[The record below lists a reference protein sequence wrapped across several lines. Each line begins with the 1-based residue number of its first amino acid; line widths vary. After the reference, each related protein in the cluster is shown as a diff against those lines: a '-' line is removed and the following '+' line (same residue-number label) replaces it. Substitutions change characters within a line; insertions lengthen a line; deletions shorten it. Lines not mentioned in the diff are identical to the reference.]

1 MLNFTIIVIMDV
13 VCFAARNT
21 GTEKRTLK
29 TILII
34 CLVLVTAAF
43 AAGQVYSRVV
53 TDTVPPVITLDSD
66 SITVSV
72 EDGRV
77 PLLDAHT
84 PKAALLRGVTASDAK
99 DGEIIVS
106 GVSKLISNNTAK
118 VSYMVFDK
126 AGNMASATRYVVY
139 SDYHRPRFML
149 ITPLVYS
156 LGETVSITG
165 RLQAQD
171 AVDGDITSSIR
182 VLSSDI
188 ISSTEG
194 VYNLTL
200 QVINSLGDTAQVT
213 LPVTIRAEADGDSA
227 VKPRRYLVYVGLGD
241 NFEPRNYIESVSAGS
256 VSDVRI
262 DSNVD
267 TQSAGCYL
275 VTYTVTS
282 GGRSSS
288 ALMTVVVE

>member
-1 MLNFTIIVIMDV
+1 
-13 VCFAARNT
+13 
-21 GTEKRTLK
+21 
-29 TILII
+29 
-34 CLVLVTAAF
+34 
-43 AAGQVYSRVV
+43 
-53 TDTVPPVITLDSD
+53 
-66 SITVSV
+66 
-72 EDGRV
+72 
-77 PLLDAHT
+77 
-84 PKAALLRGVTASDAK
+84 
-99 DGEIIVS
+99 
-106 GVSKLISNNTAK
+106 
-118 VSYMVFDK
+118 
-126 AGNMASATRYVVY
+126 
-139 SDYHRPRFML
+139 ML

-156 LGETVSITG
+156 LGDTVSITG

-227 VKPRRYLVYVGLGD
+227 VKLRRYLVYVGLGD
-241 NFEPRNYIESVSAGS
+241 NFEPRNYIESVSAG
-256 VSDVRI
+256 SDVRI

>member
-1 MLNFTIIVIMDV
+1 MLNFSIIVIMDV
-13 VCFAARNT
+13 VCSAARNT
-21 GTEKRTLK
+21 GTEMRTLK

-72 EDGRV
+72 EDGR
-77 PLLDAHT
+77 D
-84 PKAALLRGVTASDAK
+84 ALLRGVTASDAK
-99 DGEIIVS
+99 DGDLTGQIIVS

-227 VKPRRYLVYVGLGD
+227 VKLRRYLVYVGLGD

-275 VTYTVTS
+275 VTYTVTF

>member
-1 MLNFTIIVIMDV
+1 MLNFSIIVIMDV
-13 VCFAARNT
+13 VCSAARNT
-21 GTEKRTLK
+21 GTEMRTLK

-34 CLVLVTAAF
+34 CLMLVTAAF

-72 EDGRV
+72 EDGR
-77 PLLDAHT
+77 D
-84 PKAALLRGVTASDAK
+84 ALLRGVTASDAK
-99 DGEIIVS
+99 DGDLTGQIIVS

-227 VKPRRYLVYVGLGD
+227 VKLRRYLVYVGLGD
-241 NFEPRNYIESVSAGS
+241 NFEPRNYTESVSAGS

-275 VTYTVTS
+275 VTYAVTS

>member
-53 TDTVPPVITLDSD
+53 ADTVPPVITLDSD

-72 EDGRV
+72 EDGR
-77 PLLDAHT
+77 D
-84 PKAALLRGVTASDAK
+84 ALLRGVTASDAK
-99 DGEIIVS
+99 DGDLTGQIIVS
-106 GVSKLISNNTAK
+106 GVSKLIGNNTAK

-149 ITPLVYS
+149 TTPLMYS

-227 VKPRRYLVYVGLGD
+227 VKLRRYLVYVGLGD
-241 NFEPRNYIESVSAGS
+241 NFEPRNYIEYVSAGS

>member
-1 MLNFTIIVIMDV
+1 M
-13 VCFAARNT
+13 
-21 GTEKRTLK
+21 
-29 TILII
+29 
-34 CLVLVTAAF
+34 
-43 AAGQVYSRVV
+43 
-53 TDTVPPVITLDSD
+53 TDTVPPVITLDSA

-72 EDGRV
+72 EDGR
-77 PLLDAHT
+77 D
-84 PKAALLRGVTASDAK
+84 ALLRGVTASDAK
-99 DGEIIVS
+99 DGDLTGQIIVS

-227 VKPRRYLVYVGLGD
+227 VKLRRYLVYVGLGD

-267 TQSAGCYL
+267 T
-275 VTYTVTS
+275 
-282 GGRSSS
+282 
-288 ALMTVVVE
+288 

>member
-21 GTEKRTLK
+21 GTEMRTLK

-72 EDGRV
+72 EDGR
-77 PLLDAHT
+77 D
-84 PKAALLRGVTASDAK
+84 ALLRGVTASDAK
-99 DGEIIVS
+99 DGDLTGQIIVS

-126 AGNMASATRYVVY
+126 AGNMASATRYGVY

-227 VKPRRYLVYVGLGD
+227 VKLRRYLVYVGLGD

>member
-21 GTEKRTLK
+21 GTEMRTLK

-53 TDTVPPVITLDSD
+53 ADTVPPVITLDSD

-72 EDGRV
+72 EDGR
-77 PLLDAHT
+77 D
-84 PKAALLRGVTASDAK
+84 ALLRGVTASDAK
-99 DGEIIVS
+99 DGDLTGQIIVS

-227 VKPRRYLVYVGLGD
+227 VKLRRYLVYVGLGD

>member
-1 MLNFTIIVIMDV
+1 MINFSIIVIMDV
-13 VCFAARNT
+13 VCSAARNT
-21 GTEKRTLK
+21 GTEMRTLK

-53 TDTVPPVITLDSD
+53 ADTVPPVITLDSD

-72 EDGRV
+72 EDGR
-77 PLLDAHT
+77 D
-84 PKAALLRGVTASDAK
+84 ALLRGVTASDAK
-99 DGEIIVS
+99 DGDLTGQIIVS

-139 SDYHRPRFML
+139 SEYHRPRFML

-227 VKPRRYLVYVGLGD
+227 VKLRRYLVYVGLGD

>member
-1 MLNFTIIVIMDV
+1 MINFSIIVIMDV
-13 VCFAARNT
+13 VCSAARNT

-29 TILII
+29 TILIICLI

-72 EDGRV
+72 EDGR
-77 PLLDAHT
+77 D
-84 PKAALLRGVTASDAK
+84 ALLRGVTASDAK
-99 DGEIIVS
+99 DGDLTGQIIVS
-106 GVSKLISNNTAK
+106 SVSKLISNNTAK

-126 AGNMASATRYVVY
+126 AGNMASATRYVFY

-227 VKPRRYLVYVGLGD
+227 VKLRRYLVYVGLGD
-241 NFEPRNYIESVSAGS
+241 NFEPRNYIESVSTGS

>member
-1 MLNFTIIVIMDV
+1 MINFSTIVIMDA
-13 VCFAARNT
+13 VCSAARNT

-72 EDGRV
+72 EDGR
-77 PLLDAHT
+77 D
-84 PKAALLRGVTASDAK
+84 ALLRGVTASDAK
-99 DGEIIVS
+99 DGDLTGQIIVS
-106 GVSKLISNNTAK
+106 SVSKLISNNTAK

-126 AGNMASATRYVVY
+126 AGNMASATRYVFY

-227 VKPRRYLVYVGLGD
+227 VKLRRYLVYVGLGD

>member
-1 MLNFTIIVIMDV
+1 MINFSIIVIMDA
-13 VCFAARNT
+13 VCSAARNT

-53 TDTVPPVITLDSD
+53 ADTVPPVITLDSD

-72 EDGRV
+72 EDGR
-77 PLLDAHT
+77 D
-84 PKAALLRGVTASDAK
+84 ALLRGVTASDAK
-99 DGEIIVS
+99 DGDLTGQIIVS

-194 VYNLTL
+194 VCNLTL

-227 VKPRRYLVYVGLGD
+227 VKLRRYLVYFGLGD

>member
-53 TDTVPPVITLDSD
+53 ADTVPPVITLDSD

-72 EDGRV
+72 EDGR
-77 PLLDAHT
+77 D
-84 PKAALLRGVTASDAK
+84 ALLRGVTASDAK
-99 DGEIIVS
+99 DGDLTGQIIVS

-213 LPVTIRAEADGDSA
+213 LPVTIRAEADVDSA
-227 VKPRRYLVYVGLGD
+227 VKLRRYLVYVGLGD

>member
-1 MLNFTIIVIMDV
+1 MLNFSIIVIMDV
-13 VCFAARNT
+13 VCSAARNT
-21 GTEKRTLK
+21 GTEMRTLK

-72 EDGRV
+72 EDGR
-77 PLLDAHT
+77 D
-84 PKAALLRGVTASDAK
+84 ALLRGVTASDAK
-99 DGEIIVS
+99 DGDLTGQIIVS

-149 ITPLVYS
+149 IAPLVYS

-165 RLQAQD
+165 HLQAQD

-227 VKPRRYLVYVGLGD
+227 VKLRRYLVYVGLGD

>member
-1 MLNFTIIVIMDV
+1 MLNFSIIVIMDV
-13 VCFAARNT
+13 VCSAARNT
-21 GTEKRTLK
+21 GTEMRTLK

-72 EDGRV
+72 EDGR
-77 PLLDAHT
+77 D
-84 PKAALLRGVTASDAK
+84 ALLSGVTASDAK
-99 DGEIIVS
+99 DGDLTGQIIVS

-227 VKPRRYLVYVGLGD
+227 VKLRRYLVYVGLGD

>member
-13 VCFAARNT
+13 VCSAARNT
-21 GTEKRTLK
+21 GTEMKTLK

-72 EDGRV
+72 EDGR
-77 PLLDAHT
+77 D
-84 PKAALLRGVTASDAK
+84 ALLRGVTASDAK
-99 DGEIIVS
+99 DGDLTGQIIVS

-227 VKPRRYLVYVGLGD
+227 VKLRRYLVYVGLGD

>member
-1 MLNFTIIVIMDV
+1 MINFSIIVIMDV
-13 VCFAARNT
+13 VCSTARNT

-72 EDGRV
+72 EDGR
-77 PLLDAHT
+77 D
-84 PKAALLRGVTASDAK
+84 ALLRGVTASDAK
-99 DGEIIVS
+99 DGDLTGQIIVS

-227 VKPRRYLVYVGLGD
+227 VKLRRYLVYVGLGD

>member
-13 VCFAARNT
+13 VCSAARNT
-21 GTEKRTLK
+21 GTEMKTLK

-43 AAGQVYSRVV
+43 AAGQVYSRIV
-53 TDTVPPVITLDSD
+53 TDTAPPVIALDSD

-72 EDGRV
+72 EDGR
-77 PLLDAHT
+77 D
-84 PKAALLRGVTASDAK
+84 ALLRGVTASDAK
-99 DGEIIVS
+99 DGDLTGQIIVS

-149 ITPLVYS
+149 TAPLVYS

-227 VKPRRYLVYVGLGD
+227 VRLRRYLVYAGLGD
-241 NFEPRNYIESVSAGS
+241 DFEPRNYIESVSAGS

-262 DSNVD
+262 DSSVD

-275 VTYTVTS
+275 VTYTVTV

>member
-1 MLNFTIIVIMDV
+1 MINFSIIVIMDV
-13 VCFAARNT
+13 VCSAARNT

-29 TILII
+29 TILI

-72 EDGRV
+72 EDGR
-77 PLLDAHT
+77 D
-84 PKAALLRGVTASDAK
+84 ALLRGVTASDAK
-99 DGEIIVS
+99 DGDLTGQIIVS

-227 VKPRRYLVYVGLGD
+227 VKLRRYLVYVGLGD

-267 TQSAGCYL
+267 TQSADCYL